1 MSLENNYISDIE
13 EILSHRYDNGGDY
26 WATLDKRLLKGAPFT
41 TIESPLYLLEL
52 HYAIWDMQM
61 TVG

>member
-26 WATLDKRLLKGAPFT
+26 YGGFEITNFKPPF
-41 TIESPLYLLEL
+41 SF
-52 HYAIWDMQM
+52 
-61 TVG
+61 